1 LSAPRLSGLRDS
13 SCDAD
18 FPFLIRANFLFA
30 DHAPAATLRHLPKMH
45 CTGSAGE

>member
-1 LSAPRLSGLRDS
+1 ML
-13 SCDAD
+13 AD
-18 FPFLIRANFLFA
+18 LWGVIRANFLFA